1 MRPIV
6 LTAADGY
13 RHAMIRFVARWEV
26 ALVAVSFLLVLYQ
39 SGRRTALRTVCC
51 LLAAGLVAL
60 FGLRLL
66 QQIQRNLH
74 DPPEWDYLAFSIP
87 ARAAVQGKDFYQPSA
102 MHEVT
107 QGRRFS
113 ESLSSTSLDVGFLY
127 PPTTM
132 LMLAPLGWV
141 SDRTGEAA
149 WYLANMIALAAAVLL
164 LARTFFADDPLLGLA
179 TVALMALGLRSTS
192 STVGFAQSNFLAL
205 LLLVLYWRSRARPL
219 GGLFLALCA
228 VVKPVLM
235 LLLGYTLLRRQWRGA
250 AVALGATAVLGLLAV
265 LAFGTRTCAS
275 FLHDYPARRL
285 PLAVYT
291 ESVNQSLPAV
301 LLRLMSYDGSQG
313 VALRQPLVLAGCG
326 AFALVSLLAAARLAR
341 RNEELALA
349 LVLCAALLLYPG
361 TLEHYSV
368 LLLVPLGALWRSR
381 AEFGWGVIWAVI
393 ALAML
398 LIGFR
403 GGIVAWSAFLLVWL
417 VATLPAWAPFMRGRR
432 ARGPWKPE
440 HA

>member
-1 MRPIV
+1 MLRI
-6 LTAADGY
+6 
-13 RHAMIRFVARWEV
+13 VARWEV
-26 ALVAVSFLLVLYQ
+26 ALVAVSLLLALYQ
-39 SGRRTALRTVCC
+39 SGRRTALRTACC

-66 QQIQRNLH
+66 QQIQRNLR

-87 ARAAVQGKDFYQPSA
+87 ARAAVQGKDFYQPSV
-102 MHEVT
+102 MHEMA
-107 QGRRFS
+107 QGMSCGRNFS
-113 ESLSSTSLDVGFLY
+113 RTSLDVGFLY
-127 PPTTM
+127 PPTSM
-132 LMLAPLGWV
+132 LVLAPLGWV
-141 SDRTGEAA
+141 SARTGEAA
-149 WYLANMIALAAAVLL
+149 WYVVNMIALAAAVVL
-164 LARTFFADDPLLGLA
+164 LARTFFAEDPLLGLA
-179 TVALMALGLRSTS
+179 TVALMTIGLRSTS

-205 LLLVLYWRSRARPL
+205 LLLVLFWRSRARPL
-219 GGLFLALCA
+219 SGLFLALGA
-228 VVKPVLM
+228 VVKPVLI
-235 LLLGYTLLRRQWRGA
+235 LLLGYTLLRRQWRAA
-250 AVALGATAVLGLLAV
+250 AVALGTTAFLGLLAV

-275 FLHDYPARRL
+275 FLYDNPAPRL
-285 PLAVYT
+285 PRAVYT

-313 VALRQPLVLAGCG
+313 AALRQPLVLVGCG
-326 AFALVSLLAAARLAR
+326 VFALVSLLLAIWLMR

-349 LVLCAALLLYPG
+349 FGLSAGLLLYPG

-381 AEFGWGVIWAVI
+381 AGFGWGVIWAAI

-403 GGIVAWSAFLLVWL
+403 GGIAAWSAFLIVWL
-417 VATLPAWAPFMRGRR
+417 VATLPGWAPWVRGQRT
-432 ARGPWKPE
+432 RGLWEPG